1 MKKRRPKATGITVYL
16 ILKIS
21 DCIADSTII
30 SRVMITGIALDEVL
44 LKEDIVHYFGQ
55 FSGLEEVATDER
67 GYPGYL
73 NLGSIG
79 GTLGQ
84 EGNNVK

>member
-1 MKKRRPKATGITVYL
+1 M
-16 ILKIS
+16 
-21 DCIADSTII
+21 II
-30 SRVMITGIALDEVL
+30 GIALDELL
-44 LKEDIVHYFGQ
+44 LKEDISHYFGQ
-55 FSGLEEVATDER
+55 FSGLEEVATTDR
-67 GYPGYL
+67 GYPEYL